1 MLAARQ
7 AVDVLHHLSD
17 FVLKEP
23 SASAAMGAFEH
34 IEDVRSAV
42 EAKGVFL
49 RTAKPVADV
58 RLLRD
63 VADAFKHHRP
73 DRPSAMVL
81 VSSDVVSISI
91 GWDQARWDEGKW
103 DSPEQV
109 IIITTKDGDKRAL
122 WSVLQNVFDAWITL
136 LGEPLPPISQY

>member
-1 MLAARQ
+1 
-7 AVDVLHHLSD
+7 
-17 FVLKEP
+17 
-23 SASAAMGAFEH
+23 
-34 IEDVRSAV
+34 
-42 EAKGVFL
+42 
-49 RTAKPVADV
+49 
-58 RLLRD
+58 
-63 VADAFKHHRP
+63 
-73 DRPSAMVL
+73 MVL